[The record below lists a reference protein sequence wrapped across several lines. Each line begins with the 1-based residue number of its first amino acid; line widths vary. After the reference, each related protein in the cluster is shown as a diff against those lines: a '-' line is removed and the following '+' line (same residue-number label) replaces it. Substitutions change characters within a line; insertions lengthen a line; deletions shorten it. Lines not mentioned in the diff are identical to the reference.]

1 MSRLTEDSKG
11 LIRVGDSA
19 VLEVE
24 SFPDIGATMSTLTP
38 RPRPSLKEGGISLSS
53 GPVRRH
59 LAASFDGSAFWKS
72 HPPWLGLV
80 ELQLPPLAV
89 SAAYMM
95 SSSDDSRLPSLP
107 GTICFITRGRT
118 TQVYPVPLPMSFN
131 NTALS
136 TSPLKTLTWQQQATK
151 IHARLCLQGESQ
163 SAIPDSARGPP
174 APVLQVVGLGPDG
187 VEIQE
192 VPLSFFLKKQDAKD
206 KGKARA
212 SFDSDPVVRA
222 FANVGGA
229 AGFLC
234 CGGQWNRPMSRISSP
249 TGDIR
254 GVLNSPLSRQDTWA
268 SVDTFPTV
276 ASPIEQASVSS
287 HVTLSSGTIYESG
300 GMYGW
305 VSKGAEDYRVFWL
318 GERSDK

>member
-1 MSRLTEDSKG
+1 
-11 LIRVGDSA
+11 
-19 VLEVE
+19 
-24 SFPDIGATMSTLTP
+24 MSTP
-38 RPRPSLKEGGISLSS
+38 AHRSRPSLMEGGMSPSS

-59 LAASFDGSAFWKS
+59 IAASFDGSAFWKS
-72 HPPWLGLV
+72 HPPWLGLA

-89 SAAYMM
+89 TAAYMM
-95 SSSDDSRLPSLP
+95 SSEESRLPSLP
-107 GTICFITRGRT
+107 GSICFITRGRT
-118 TQVYPVPLPMSFN
+118 TQIYPIPLPMSFN
-131 NTALS
+131 NTALT

-151 IHARLCLQGESQ
+151 VHARLCLQGEAQ
-163 SAIPDSARGPP
+163 NAVPDSARVPP
-174 APVLQVVGLGPDG
+174 APVLQVIGLGQEG

-192 VPLSFFLKKQDAKD
+192 LPLEFLLKKQDAKG

-212 SFDSDPVVRA
+212 TFESDPVVRA

-234 CGGQWNRPMSRISSP
+234 CGGQWNKPMSRISSP
-249 TGDIR
+249 VGDIR
-254 GVLNSPLSRQDTWA
+254 GVLNSPLTRQDTWA

-276 ASPIEQASVSS
+276 SSPIDQASVSS

-305 VSKGAEDYRVFWL
+305 VSKGGEDYRVFWL
-318 GERSDK
+318 GERADK